1 MDDVN
6 PQLKGLQLPGLPVGT
21 CVYEMYSKT
30 LLKKTAIYTPLLTT
44 AKSAILHIRPT
55 STSRFYS
62 CYMNLW
68 PQRPAAQPVSRN
80 ARPRNCLNKPS
91 KLNSWRRS
99 DIAVGLKVSRSEVQ
113 QRGMLGIDDVTL
125 PFISIQLMSHGGQQS
140 LRIYFKVDAQC
151 IQPYYG

>member
-113 QRGMLGIDDVTL
+113 QGGIVGYRRCNLTL
-125 PFISIQLMSHGGQQS
+125 
-140 LRIYFKVDAQC
+140 
-151 IQPYYG
+151 YYNTTHESWGTVVSENIL